1 MSDHASFLGTKVSFI
16 LDATLG
22 QINIEQNNILKIFSV
37 VTVFLLPPSVIG
49 AVYGMNFTHIPG
61 ATEPWGFWAALGV
74 MLASAIGPFLYFK
87 RKGWL

>member
-1 MSDHASFLGTKVSFI
+1 
-16 LDATLG
+16 
-22 QINIEQNNILKIFSV
+22 V

-74 MLASAIGPFLYFK
+74 MLASASGPFLYFK